1 MKHRIGFVHLT
12 PKGRGFRDVA
22 HDRFQV
28 GILWEMAPLRFEDED
43 FHAPSGVEEHADE
56 VTADEARA
64 PGYERP
70 QRHDRSSGLPDN
82 NMSAIVTVDPRTLR
96 CVRGFRPMMQ
106 FARVVDVYEK
116 IEATTKRLEMTEL
129 LVGLLRETPKEDLDK
144 VVYLTQ
150 GRIHP
155 DYAGIELGL
164 AEKMV
169 MRVLAHATG
178 LDDARV
184 ARLWKEKGDLGLVA
198 QEAIAARRQKPL
210 ESTPL
215 TVSKVHQHLD
225 AIARE
230 SGEGSQERK
239 VRLLSELLGNATPRE
254 AKYIVRMVIGQM
266 RLGVADMTIVDA
278 LAATFATKS
287 DRARVERAYNVSSD
301 LGEVARVLASKGI
314 DGLNE
319 IHLKLFRPIRAM
331 LAERLET
338 LEAIFERMGKAALE
352 YKYDGLRV
360 QAHVSPNKI
369 ELFSRHLEN
378 ITVQFPEIVEGL
390 RNAVRDR
397 AVIVEGEAV
406 PVDPNTGE
414 FLPFQEVSRR
424 RGRKTEVERMSK
436 EFPVTLFAFDC
447 LLRGEDDLT
456 PRPYTERRKALEAV
470 VKPIDGIRHSTVR
483 VTDDVKQAEA
493 FFDEALQA
501 GCEGLMAK
509 ALDSTYDAGARGY
522 QWIKFKREY
531 SAALSDTIDL
541 VIVGA
546 FAGRGKRAG
555 SYGALLMAAYDDQE
569 DLFRTTCKLGTGFDD
584 ETLFTLP
591 EKLKAAKRDRKP
603 ARVDSKLEPDVWFE
617 PTTVLEV
624 RGAELTVS
632 PVHTAAGGAIRPG
645 AGLAVRFPRFTGRW
659 RDDKGPEDATTT
671 KELLEMYRQQ
681 LKQTKKGTAAL
692 A

>member
-96 CVRGFRPMMQ
+96 RVRGFRPMMQ

-287 DRARVERAYNVSSD
+287 DRARVDRAHNISSD
-301 LGEVARVLASKGI
+301 LGE
-314 DGLNE
+314 
-319 IHLKLFRPIRAM
+319 
-331 LAERLET
+331 
-338 LEAIFERMGKAALE
+338 
-352 YKYDGLRV
+352 
-360 QAHVSPNKI
+360 
-369 ELFSRHLEN
+369 
-378 ITVQFPEIVEGL
+378 
-390 RNAVRDR
+390 
-397 AVIVEGEAV
+397 AV
-406 PVDPNTGE
+406 PVAPNTGE

-424 RGRKTEVERMSK
+424 RGRKTNVERMSK

-447 LLRGEDDLT
+447 LLREEEDLT

-470 VKPIDGIRHSTVR
+470 VKPIEGIRHSTVR

-617 PTTVLEV
+617 PATVLEV
-624 RGAELTVS
+624 RGAEITVS
-632 PVHTAAGGAIRPG
+632 PVHTASWGAIRSG
-645 AGLAVRFPRFTGRW
+645 AGLAIRFPRFTGRW

-671 KELLEMYRQQ
+671 KELLEMYRLQ

>member
-1 MKHRIGFVHLT
+1 
-12 PKGRGFRDVA
+12 
-22 HDRFQV
+22 
-28 GILWEMAPLRFEDED
+28 
-43 FHAPSGVEEHADE
+43 
-56 VTADEARA
+56 
-64 PGYERP
+64 
-70 QRHDRSSGLPDN
+70 
-82 NMSAIVTVDPRTLR
+82 
-96 CVRGFRPMMQ
+96 MQ

-129 LVGLLRETPKEDLDK
+129 LVGLLRDTPRDDLDK
-144 VVYLTQ
+144 VVYLTR

-178 LDDARV
+178 LDDARITG
-184 ARLWKEKGDLGLVA
+184 LWKEKGDLGLVA
-198 QEAIAARRQKPL
+198 QEAISARRQKPL

-215 TVSKVHQHLD
+215 TVSKVYQHLD

-254 AKYIVRMVIGQM
+254 AKYIVRIVIGQM

-278 LAATFATKS
+278 LAATFATRA

-319 IHLKLFRPIRAM
+319 THLRLFRPIRAM

-338 LEAIFERMGKAALE
+338 LEEIFERMGKAALE

-360 QAHVSPNKI
+360 QAHISPKKI

-378 ITVQFPEIVEGL
+378 ITSQFPEIVEGL
-390 RNAVRDR
+390 RNAVRGR
-397 AVIVEGEAV
+397 AVIMEGEAV

-424 RGRKTEVERMSK
+424 RGRKTDVERMSK

-447 LLRGEDDLT
+447 LLGGDEDLT
-456 PRPYTERRKALEAV
+456 SRPYTERRRALEAV
-470 VKPIDGIRHSTVR
+470 IKPTDGIRHSTVR

-522 QWIKFKREY
+522 QWIKFKKEY

-555 SYGALLMAAYDDQE
+555 TYGALLMAAYDDE
-569 DLFRTTCKLGTGFDD
+569 GDVFRTTCKLGTGFAD
-584 ETLFTLP
+584 EILFALP
-591 EKLKAAKRDRKP
+591 DKLKRAKRDRKP
-603 ARVDSKLEPDVWFE
+603 ARVDSKLEPDAWFE
-617 PTTVLEV
+617 PETVLEV
-624 RGAELTVS
+624 RGAEITVS
-632 PVHTAAGGAIRPG
+632 PVHTAAWSAVREG

-671 KELLEMYRQQ
+671 KELLEMYRLQ
-681 LKQTKKGTAAL
+681 LKQAKKPRA
-692 A
+692 

>member
-1 MKHRIGFVHLT
+1 
-12 PKGRGFRDVA
+12 
-22 HDRFQV
+22 
-28 GILWEMAPLRFEDED
+28 
-43 FHAPSGVEEHADE
+43 
-56 VTADEARA
+56 
-64 PGYERP
+64 
-70 QRHDRSSGLPDN
+70 
-82 NMSAIVTVDPRTLR
+82 
-96 CVRGFRPMMQ
+96 MQ

-116 IEATTKRLEMTEL
+116 IEATAKRLEMTEL
-129 LVGLLRETPKEDLDK
+129 LVGLLRDTPKDDLDK
-144 VVYLTQ
+144 VVYLTR

-184 ARLWKEKGDLGLVA
+184 TGLWKERGDLGLVA
-198 QEAIAARRQKPL
+198 QEAISARRQKPL
-210 ESTPL
+210 ESNPL
-215 TVSKVHQHLD
+215 TVSKVYQHLD

-278 LAATFATKS
+278 LAATFATKA
-287 DRARVERAYNVSSD
+287 DRARVERAYNMSSD

-338 LEAIFERMGKAALE
+338 LKEIFERMGKAALE

-360 QAHVSPNKI
+360 QAHVSPKKI

-378 ITVQFPEIVEGL
+378 ITGQFPEIVEGL
-390 RNAVRDR
+390 RNAVRGR

-424 RGRKTEVERMSK
+424 RGRKTNVERMSK

-447 LLRGEDDLT
+447 LLREEEDLT

-470 VKPIDGIRHSTVR
+470 VKPIEGIRHSTVR

-522 QWIKFKREY
+522 KWIKFKREY

-584 ETLFTLP
+584 ETLFALP

-632 PVHTAAGGAIRPG
+632 PVHTAAWGTIRPG
-645 AGLAVRFPRFTGRW
+645 AGLAIRFPRFTGRW
-659 RDDKGPEDATTT
+659 RDDKGSEDATTT

-681 LKQTKKGTAAL
+681 LKQTKKGTSAL

>member
-1 MKHRIGFVHLT
+1 
-12 PKGRGFRDVA
+12 
-22 HDRFQV
+22 
-28 GILWEMAPLRFEDED
+28 
-43 FHAPSGVEEHADE
+43 
-56 VTADEARA
+56 
-64 PGYERP
+64 
-70 QRHDRSSGLPDN
+70 
-82 NMSAIVTVDPRTLR
+82 
-96 CVRGFRPMMQ
+96 MQ
-106 FARVVDVYEK
+106 FARAVDAYER
-116 IEATTKRLEMTEL
+116 IEATTKRLEMTDL

-155 DYAGIELGL
+155 DYEGIELGL

-169 MRVLAHATG
+169 IRVLALATG
-178 LDDARV
+178 LEDTRV
-184 ARLWKEKGDLGLVA
+184 QRLWKEKGDLGLVA
-198 QEAIAARRQKPL
+198 EEAIAARRQKPL

-215 TVSKVHQHLD
+215 TIAKVYANLD

-230 SGEGSQERK
+230 SGEGSQDRK
-239 VRLLSELLGNATPRE
+239 IRLLSDLLGNATPRE
-254 AKYIVRMVIGQM
+254 AKYIVRMVVGQM

-278 LAATFATKS
+278 LASAYATKA
-287 DRARVERAYNVSSD
+287 DRDRVERAYNVSSD
-301 LGEVARVLASKGI
+301 LGEVARAIAAKGL
-314 DGLNE
+314 DGLEE

-338 LEAIFERMGKAALE
+338 LEEIFERMGKAALE

-360 QAHVSPNKI
+360 QAHVSPDKI

-378 ITVQFPEIVEGL
+378 ITGQFPEIVAGL
-390 RNAVRDR
+390 KTAIRGKGA
-397 AVIVEGEAV
+397 IVEGEAV

-447 LLRGEDDLT
+447 LLRGDEDLIS
-456 PRPYTERRKALEAV
+456 RPYTERRKALEAALT
-470 VKPIDGIRHSTVR
+470 PIEGIRHSTVR

-555 SYGALLMAAYDDQE
+555 SYGALLMAAYDDQA
-569 DLFRTTCKLGTGFDD
+569 DVFRTTCKLGTGFAD
-584 ETLFTLP
+584 ETLLALP
-591 EKLKAAKRDRKP
+591 EKLKGARKDRKP
-603 ARVDSKLEPDVWFE
+603 ARVDSKLEADVWFE
-617 PTTVLEV
+617 PQTVLEV
-624 RGAELTVS
+624 RGAEITVS
-632 PVHTAAGGAIRPG
+632 PVHTAARDAVRPG
-645 AGLAVRFPRFTGRW
+645 AGLAIRFPRFTGRW
-659 RDDKGPEDATTT
+659 RDDKGPEDATTVQ
-671 KELLEMYRQQ
+671 ELLEMHRRQR
-681 LKQTKKGTAAL
+681 KQTRTQA
-692 A
+692 

>member
-1 MKHRIGFVHLT
+1 
-12 PKGRGFRDVA
+12 
-22 HDRFQV
+22 
-28 GILWEMAPLRFEDED
+28 
-43 FHAPSGVEEHADE
+43 
-56 VTADEARA
+56 
-64 PGYERP
+64 
-70 QRHDRSSGLPDN
+70 
-82 NMSAIVTVDPRTLR
+82 
-96 CVRGFRPMMQ
+96 MMQ
-106 FARVVDVYEK
+106 FARVVDAYEK

-129 LVGLLRETPKEDLDK
+129 LLGLLRETPKEDLDK

-198 QEAIAARRQKPL
+198 QEAIAARRQEPL

-278 LAATFATKS
+278 LAATFATKA

-301 LGEVARVLASKGI
+301 LGEVAKVLASKGI

-338 LEAIFERMGKAALE
+338 LEAIFERIGRAALE

-360 QAHVSPNKI
+360 QAHVSPNTS

-390 RNAVRDR
+390 RKAVRDR

-424 RGRKTEVERMSK
+424 RGRKTDVERMSK

-447 LLRGEDDLT
+447 LLRGDEDLT
-456 PRPYTERRKALEAV
+456 SRPYTERRRALEAV
-470 VKPIDGIRHSTVR
+470 IKPTDGIRHSTVR

-522 QWIKFKREY
+522 KWIKFKKEY

-546 FAGRGKRAG
+546 FAGRGKRVG
-555 SYGALLMAAYDDQE
+555 SYGALLMAAYDKDA
-569 DLFRTTCKLGTGFDD
+569 DLFRTVCKLGTGFDD
-584 ETLFTLP
+584 VTLAALP
-591 EKLKAAKRDRKP
+591 ERLAPHIVPHRS
-603 ARVDSKLEPDVWFE
+603 ARGDSKLEADAWFE
-617 PTTVLEV
+617 PSVVLEV
-624 RGAELTVS
+624 LGAEITLS
-632 PVHTAAGGAIRPG
+632 PVHTAGQDLVRSG
-645 AGLAVRFPRFTGRW
+645 AGLAIRFPRFTGKW
-659 RDDKGPEDATTT
+659 REDKGAEDATTVQEIT
-671 KELLEMYRQQ
+671 EMYERQQ
-681 LKQTKKGTAAL
+681 KVAKKGVTR
-692 A
+692 

>member
-1 MKHRIGFVHLT
+1 MKPVPPVTNARNATTGHRVVRITTCRRLF
-12 PKGRGFRDVA
+12 A
-22 HDRFQV
+22 Q
-28 GILWEMAPLRFEDED
+28 
-43 FHAPSGVEEHADE
+43 
-56 VTADEARA
+56 
-64 PGYERP
+64 
-70 QRHDRSSGLPDN
+70 
-82 NMSAIVTVDPRTLR
+82 DPRTLR
-96 CVRGFRPMMQ
+96 CVRGFRPVMQ
-106 FARVVDVYEK
+106 FARLVDVYEK

-150 GRIHP
+150 GRIRP

-178 LDDARV
+178 LDEARITG
-184 ARLWKEKGDLGLVA
+184 LWKEKGDLGLVA
-198 QEAIAARRQKPL
+198 QEAISARRQKPL

-215 TVSKVHQHLD
+215 TVSKVYQHLD

-239 VRLLSELLGNATPRE
+239 VGLLSELLGNATPRE

-278 LAATFATKS
+278 LAATFATKA
-287 DRARVERAYNVSSD
+287 DGARVERAYNVSSD
-301 LGEVARVLASKGI
+301 LGEVARVLASKGM

-338 LEAIFERMGKAALE
+338 LEEIFERMGKAALE

-360 QAHVSPNKI
+360 QAHISPKKI

-378 ITVQFPEIVEGL
+378 ITGQFPEVVEGL

-447 LLRGEDDLT
+447 ILRGEEDLT

-470 VKPIDGIRHSTVR
+470 VKPI
-483 VTDDVKQAEA
+483 
-493 FFDEALQA
+493 
-501 GCEGLMAK
+501 
-509 ALDSTYDAGARGY
+509 
-522 QWIKFKREY
+522 
-531 SAALSDTIDL
+531 
-541 VIVGA
+541 
-546 FAGRGKRAG
+546 
-555 SYGALLMAAYDDQE
+555 
-569 DLFRTTCKLGTGFDD
+569 
-584 ETLFTLP
+584 
-591 EKLKAAKRDRKP
+591 
-603 ARVDSKLEPDVWFE
+603 
-617 PTTVLEV
+617 
-624 RGAELTVS
+624 
-632 PVHTAAGGAIRPG
+632 
-645 AGLAVRFPRFTGRW
+645 
-659 RDDKGPEDATTT
+659 
-671 KELLEMYRQQ
+671 
-681 LKQTKKGTAAL
+681 
-692 A
+692 

>member
-96 CVRGFRPMMQ
+96 RVRGFRPMMQ

-287 DRARVERAYNVSSD
+287 DRARVDRAHNVSSD

-338 LEAIFERMGKAALE
+338 LEEIFERMRKAALE

-360 QAHVSPNKI
+360 QAHISPKKI

-378 ITVQFPEIVEGL
+378 ITSQFPEIVEGP
-390 RNAVRDR
+390 RNAVRGR
-397 AVIVEGEAV
+397 AVIMEGEAV

-424 RGRKTEVERMSK
+424 RGRKTDVERMSK

-447 LLRGEDDLT
+447 LLRGDEDLT
-456 PRPYTERRKALEAV
+456 SRPYTERRTALEAV
-470 VKPIDGIRHSTVR
+470 IKPTDGIRHSTVR

-522 QWIKFKREY
+522 KWIKFKREY

-555 SYGALLMAAYDDQE
+555 AYGALLMAAYDKAKDM
-569 DLFRTTCKLGTGFDD
+569 FRTVCKLGTGFDD
-584 ETLFTLP
+584 ATLAALP
-591 EKLKAAKRDRKP
+591 DRLAPHRVLHRP
-603 ARVDSKLEPDVWFE
+603 ARVDSKLDADQWFE
-617 PTTVLEV
+617 PAIVLEV
-624 RGAELTVS
+624 LGAEITLS
-632 PVHTAAGGAIRPG
+632 PVHTAGQDLLRKG
-645 AGLAVRFPRFTGRW
+645 AGLAIRFPRFTGNW
-659 RDDKGPEDATTT
+659 REDKGPEDATSVQEIT
-671 KELLEMYRQQ
+671 EMYERQQ
-681 LKQTKKGTAAL
+681 KVAKRPGAT
-692 A
+692 

>member
-1 MKHRIGFVHLT
+1 
-12 PKGRGFRDVA
+12 
-22 HDRFQV
+22 
-28 GILWEMAPLRFEDED
+28 
-43 FHAPSGVEEHADE
+43 
-56 VTADEARA
+56 
-64 PGYERP
+64 
-70 QRHDRSSGLPDN
+70 
-82 NMSAIVTVDPRTLR
+82 
-96 CVRGFRPMMQ
+96 MQ
-106 FARVVDVYEK
+106 FAPVVDTYEK

-155 DYAGIELGL
+155 DYEGVELGL

-169 MRVLAHATG
+169 IRVLAHATG
-178 LDDARV
+178 LDDARIT
-184 ARLWKEKGDLGLVA
+184 RLWKEKGDLGLVA
-198 QEAIAARRQKPL
+198 QEAIVGRRQKPL

-215 TVSKVHQHLD
+215 TVANVYQHLD

-239 VRLLSELLGNATPRE
+239 IRLLSDLLGNATPRE
-254 AKYIVRMVIGQM
+254 AKYIVRMVVGQM

-278 LAATFATKS
+278 LAAAFATKA
-287 DRARVERAYNVSSD
+287 DRPRAERAYNVCSD
-301 LGEVARVLASKGI
+301 LGEVARVLASKGVR
-314 DGLNE
+314 GLDD

-338 LEAIFERMGKAALE
+338 LDEIFKRMGRAALE

-360 QAHVSPNKI
+360 QAHVSPKRI

-390 RNAVRDR
+390 RSAIKDR
-397 AVIVEGEAV
+397 AAIVEGEAV

-424 RGRKTEVERMSK
+424 RGRKTELERMAK

-447 LLRGEDDLT
+447 LLRSDEDLT
-456 PRPYTERRKALEAV
+456 GRPYTERRKALEAV
-470 VKPIDGIRHSTVR
+470 AKPNDGIRYSTVR
-483 VTDDVKQAEA
+483 VTEDVKQAEA

-509 ALDSTYDAGARGY
+509 APDSTYDAGARGFK
-522 QWIKFKREY
+522 WIKFKKEY

-541 VIVGA
+541 AVIGA

-555 SYGALLMAAYDDQE
+555 TYGALLMAAYDDQA
-569 DLFRTTCKLGTGFDD
+569 DVFRTTCKLGTGFDD
-584 ETLFTLP
+584 ETLARMP
-591 EKLKAAKRDRKP
+591 EKLKAMRREHKP
-603 ARVDSKLEPDVWFE
+603 ARVDAKLEPDVWFE
-617 PTTVLEV
+617 PKMVLEV
-624 RGAELTVS
+624 RGAEITVS
-632 PVHTAAGGAIRPG
+632 PVHTCAWGVLRPG
-645 AGLAVRFPRFTGRW
+645 AGLAIRFPRFTGRW
-659 RDDKGPEDATTT
+659 REDKGPEDATTAR
-671 KELLEMYRQQ
+671 ELVEMYRLQS
-681 LKQTKKGTAAL
+681 KQTKQEPTSSA
-692 A
+692 